1 MNIYAR
7 PTLITPILAE
17 VSPNLA
23 LPLSYLHCNKDLA
36 FRLVSGLSLVL
47 FGQHWGCFT
56 VLFVF
61 HKSLVHMKVCIRN
74 ANFHRSVLWRVE
86 GLRFDV

>member
-23 LPLSYLHCNKDLA
+23 LPLFYLHCNKDLA

-47 FGQHWGCFT
+47 FGF
-56 VLFVF
+56 LFYHVILF
-61 HKSLVHMKVCIRN
+61 SYIFS
-74 ANFHRSVLWRVE
+74 ADE
-86 GLRFDV
+86 GLQWKC